1 MRETVKNANA
11 QSKKKNHDITAKV
24 LKMSLNK
31 LQYATMKGKME
42 SFGMNYEANSK
53 IFRTSI
59 KQ

>member
-53 IFRTSI
+53 IF
-59 KQ
+59 